1 MRDMTYSKAPNQT
14 FLSFIEWA
22 GDQRKAANHLGVD
35 ESTVSLIATGKR
47 PVSKRVA
54 QMAEKASL
62 GKFRKEAMF
71 FDSEV
76 MG

>member
-14 FLSFIEWA
+14 FLSFVQWA
-22 GDQRKAANHLGVD
+22 GDQRKAAEHLGVH
-35 ESTVSLIATGKR
+35 ESTVSLIATGKYK
-47 PVSKRVA
+47 VSKRIA
-54 QMAEKASL
+54 EQAEKASL

-71 FDSEV
+71 FDSKV

>member
-1 MRDMTYSKAPNQT
+1 MTYSKAPNQT
-14 FLSFIEWA
+14 FLAFVEWA
-22 GDQRKAANHLGVD
+22 GGQNKAATHLGLS

-47 PVSKRVA
+47 RVSKSVA
-54 QMAEKASL
+54 ERADAASL
-62 GKFRKEAMF
+62 GKFRKEALF